1 MDSLEPMLMSQLKSP
16 GVEEHQPNDRS
27 HKLAPGR
34 TTFLIMQKLPMQPEP
49 TLGHDGGAGSGLD
62 TLGHDGGGD
71 SGLDSLLSS
80 AYDVPVA
87 QARLV
92 REPDGNTQTTGKL
105 TSGSRA
111 YIMRRGYQFQVTS
124 YLCVKP
130 SVRVDRAA

>member
-1 MDSLEPMLMSQLKSP
+1 
-16 GVEEHQPNDRS
+16 
-27 HKLAPGR
+27 
-34 TTFLIMQKLPMQPEP
+34 MQPEP

-105 TSGSRA
+105 TNGSRA
-111 YIMRRGYQFQVTS
+111 YIGIYNEEKRLSISGDQLPLCKAFCEGGQSSLVHYFSCSRKALTLPRGSTLRISSSLISPQR
-124 YLCVKP
+124 P
-130 SVRVDRAA
+130 